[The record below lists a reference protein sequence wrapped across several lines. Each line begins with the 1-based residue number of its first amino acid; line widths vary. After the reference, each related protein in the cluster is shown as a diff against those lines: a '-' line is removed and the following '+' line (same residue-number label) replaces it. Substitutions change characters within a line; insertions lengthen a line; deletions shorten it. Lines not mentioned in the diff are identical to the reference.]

1 MTERADFVVVGAG
14 SAGCVLSNR
23 LSADPKVRVALF
35 EAVLSRPNLA
45 LITEAQA
52 TRILFE
58 GSKAVGLEYQ
68 QGGVAR
74 TIHADREVILCGGV
88 FNSPH
93 LLMLSGIGPAKHLR
107 DHGINVLHDLPGV
120 GANLQDHLAVM
131 ISYRRKSP
139 GPFHSRVRFDRMAMV
154 MLQAH
159 FFSRGHAT
167 VLPGGLLGHVK
178 SRPELA
184 VPDIQ
189 FIFRGLPAHAHL

>member
-1 MTERADFVVVGAG
+1 
-14 SAGCVLSNR
+14 
-23 LSADPKVRVALF
+23 
-35 EAVLSRPNLA
+35 
-45 LITEAQA
+45 
-52 TRILFE
+52 
-58 GSKAVGLEYQ
+58 
-68 QGGVAR
+68 
-74 TIHADREVILCGGV
+74 
-88 FNSPH
+88 
-93 LLMLSGIGPAKHLR
+93 MLSGIGPAKHLR

-139 GPFHSRVRFDRMAMV
+139 GPFHSRMRLDWMAMV

-159 FFSRGHAT
+159 FFGRGHVTA
-167 VLPGGLLGHVK
+167 LPDGLLGHVK

>member
-1 MTERADFVVVGAG
+1 MRSWKPFH
-14 SAGCVLSNR
+14 
-23 LSADPKVRVALF
+23 
-35 EAVLSRPNLA
+35 SRPNLA

-131 ISYRRKSP
+131 IRYRRKSP
-139 GPFHSRVRFDRMAMV
+139 GPFHSRMRFDRMAMA

-159 FFSRGHAT
+159 FFGRGHAT

>member
-1 MTERADFVVVGAG
+1 MAG
-14 SAGCVLSNR
+14 FQFAAS
-23 LSADPKVRVALF
+23 
-35 EAVLSRPNLA
+35 
-45 LITEAQA
+45 
-52 TRILFE
+52 
-58 GSKAVGLEYQ
+58 
-68 QGGVAR
+68 
-74 TIHADREVILCGGV
+74 
-88 FNSPH
+88 
-93 LLMLSGIGPAKHLR
+93 LMLSGIGPAKHLR

-139 GPFHSRVRFDRMAMV
+139 APFHSRMRFDRMAMA

-159 FFSRGHAT
+159 FFGRGHAT